1 MGYDQNYINRM
12 NQMTGQ
18 SFNPNQPAGPILPY
32 ANNAQYG
39 PENQGAGNNIWQT
52 DYVGGNDM
60 AGNPI
65 NNNINPTNNGLL
77 QVSNPGMEGYGQV
90 PGQAPNFLEID
101 EEGNP
106 YNLPTG
112 PVGQNGI
119 QGPVEGRPGMFGKQ
133 GGFGSGQ
140 GFFSKIGQGGEGFMG
155 KFGTGEGKIAQAF
168 GGGNFD
174 MGKAGQALGQGLQ
187 NIGANM
193 GQGFQFGGYGQQN
206 RGRY

>member
-1 MGYDQNYINRM
+1 M

-90 PGQAPNFLEID
+90 PGQA
-101 EEGNP
+101 
-106 YNLPTG
+106 
-112 PVGQNGI
+112 
-119 QGPVEGRPGMFGKQ
+119 
-133 GGFGSGQ
+133 
-140 GFFSKIGQGGEGFMG
+140 
-155 KFGTGEGKIAQAF
+155 F

>member
-1 MGYDQNYINRM
+1 MTYNPQQFNQNFLTQDNDYN
-12 NQMTGQ
+12 NQ
-18 SFNPNQPAGPILPY
+18 FNPQQP
-32 ANNAQYG
+32 
-39 PENQGAGNNIWQT
+39 
-52 DYVGGNDM
+52 

-90 PGQAPNFLEID
+90 PGQAPNFLEVD
-101 EEGNP
+101 EFGNP
-106 YNLPTG
+106 SNLPTG

-119 QGPVEGRPGMFGKQ
+119 QGPAEYNPGMFGKQ
-133 GGFGSGQ
+133 DGFGSGQ

-155 KFGTGEGKIAQAF
+155 KFGTGEGAMANMDWK
-168 GGGNFD
+168 G
-174 MGKAGQALGQGLQ
+174 AGQAIGSGLQ
-187 NIGANM
+187 NMGANM